1 MRENRFV
8 RGNRRSH
15 DDELERV
22 KIFSFFPLESWVMV
36 RERKEGIEEAQQFQ
50 VVVFP
55 STALSSSLSLLVLF
69 S

>member
-22 KIFSFFPLESWVMV
+22 KIFSFFLLESWVMV
-36 RERKEGIEEAQQFQ
+36 GERKEGIEEAQQFQ